1 MRLRNL
7 IPIVGSVL
15 LLAASGAQAQDPNN
29 AYIPD
34 IQNGVYPTNTIVTI
48 RGVVV
53 TGLAPFGCWIQE
65 PGAVSFPR
73 SGIWCYNGSTPQ
85 VQIGD
90 KVRVKGRYEE
100 FFDVSEI
107 NIPDGGGSIV
117 LEGVVAVPQ
126 PALLDVNTLR
136 TASPTAEDWEGVLVK
151 VDSVRV
157 RWHNPSFGEYT
168 VYEID
173 EDATVPT
180 DTLIC
185 DDTSVN
191 APPRPPVGSVFDLMT
206 GIVHFSFGD
215 FKLNPRDNDDLD
227 WASGEPAPGV
237 EIAYCTSNTQ
247 VDVRFDRDVDPV
259 SAGDE
264 LNYFFNNLG
273 EFPATAVRDA
283 VEHDL
288 VHLTLGTAFVPNNPA
303 PEILDISGVKNEE
316 LVVMPATVSMT
327 FIGGVSTIDFVQGA
341 GTLSPIAGEVVTVTG
356 IVTGDNSHDY
366 IGADGSRYYLEKP
379 GGGPRSGIF
388 VFDRRHLV
396 ERGQRL
402 LVAGEVLEFSRK
414 TEIDDPVYVQIQASG
429 QPIPGPDVVTVATLE
444 DTLTA
449 EAYEGV
455 FVRVNNVVVAAD
467 TSIGFGE
474 WKVKAAAAP
483 DTVLIG
489 DDGLYFYD
497 PQVGDPLA
505 FVQGPLDYAFN
516 TFRIQPRSPFDIAS
530 NGVAVDDAGAP
541 GRGTTTE
548 LRGNAP
554 NPFNPAT
561 EIRFA
566 LRATGPVDLAIYDLA
581 GRLVRTLAR
590 GDRLAAGDHV
600 RAWDGRSDAGAE
612 LPSGVYL
619 VRFEAGGVES
629 AHKITLM
636 K

>member
-1 MRLRNL
+1 MKRQIL
-7 IPIVGSVL
+7 IPLIGSLL
-15 LLAASGAQAQDPNN
+15 LLAASGALAQDPDN
-29 AYIPD
+29 ADIRD
-34 IQNGVYPTNTIVTI
+34 IQNGVYPPNTIVTM

-53 TGLAPFGCWIQE
+53 TALAPFGLWVQE
-65 PGAVSFPR
+65 PTGPRAR
-73 SGIWCYNGSTPQ
+73 SGIWCYNGPTPQ
-85 VQIGD
+85 FQIGD
-90 KVRVKGRYEE
+90 KVRVKGLYEE
-100 FFDVSEI
+100 YFDVSEI
-107 NIPDGGGSIV
+107 NIPAGGGSIT
-117 LEGVVAVPQ
+117 LEGVVPVPE
-126 PALLDVNTLR
+126 PALLDVNTIH
-136 TASPTAEDWEGVLVK
+136 TGSPTAEDWEGVLVK

-157 RWHNPSFGEYT
+157 TLHQGFNQYT
-168 VYEID
+168 VIEID
-173 EDATVPT
+173 GDATSPS
-180 DTLIC
+180 DTLTC
-185 DDTSVN
+185 DDYCLN
-191 APPRPPVGSVFDLMT
+191 PPPRPPVGSVFDFMT
-206 GIVHFSFGD
+206 GVIHFHFGE
-215 FKLNPRDNDDLD
+215 FKLNPRGNDDLD

-237 EIAYCTSNTQ
+237 EVAYCTSNTQ
-247 VDVRFDRDVDPV
+247 VDVRFDRNVDPV

-273 EFPATAVRDA
+273 EFPTAAARDA

-288 VHLTLGTAFVPNNPA
+288 VHLTVGTPFVPNNPA

-327 FIGGVSTIDFVQGA
+327 FIGGVSAIDFVQGP
-341 GTLSPIAGEVVTVTG
+341 GVFSPIPGEVVTITG

-366 IGADGSRYYLEKP
+366 LGADGSRYYLEKP

-388 VFDRRHLV
+388 VFDRQHLV
-396 ERGQRL
+396 ERGQQL
-402 LVAGEVLEFSRK
+402 MVAGEVLEFSRK
-414 TEIDDPVYVQIQASG
+414 TEIDDPVYVRVMASG
-429 QPIPGPDVVTVATLE
+429 QPIPGPDVVPVATLE

-474 WKVKAAAAP
+474 WKVKAAASP

-489 DDGLYFYD
+489 DEGLYFYD
-497 PQVGDPLA
+497 PAVGDPLA
-505 FVQGPLDYAFN
+505 FVQGPLDFAFG

-530 NGVAVDDAGAP
+530 NGVAVEEAGAP
-541 GRGTTTE
+541 ETAAATE
-548 LRGNAP
+548 LRGAAP

-561 EIRFA
+561 AIRFT
-566 LRATGPVDLAIYDLA
+566 LRHGGPVDLAIYDLS

-590 GDRLAAGDHV
+590 GDRLAAGDHTM
-600 RAWDGRSDAGAE
+600 AWDGRSDAGKD

-619 VRFEAGGVES
+619 VRFESGGVES

>member
-1 MRLRNL
+1 MRLRIL
-7 IPIVGSVL
+7 IPLVGSLL
-15 LLAASGAQAQDPNN
+15 LLASSGALAQDPNN

-34 IQNGVYPTNTIVTI
+34 IQNGVYPVNSILTV

-53 TGLAPFGCWIQE
+53 TGLAPFGCWVQE
-65 PGAVSFPR
+65 PAPTGFPR
-73 SGIWCYNGSTPQ
+73 SGIWCYTGSTPP
-85 VQIGD
+85 VEIGD
-90 KVRVKGRYEE
+90 KVRVKGKYIEY
-100 FFDVSEI
+100 FDLTELDV
-107 NIPDGGGSIV
+107 PAGGGTV
-117 LEGVVAVPQ
+117 TLEGVVAVPQ
-126 PALLDVNTLR
+126 PPLLDVNTIH
-136 TASPTAEDWEGVLVK
+136 TGSPTAEDWEGVLVK

-157 RWHNPSFGEYT
+157 TLLQGFGQYT
-168 VYEID
+168 VIEID
-173 EDATVPT
+173 EDATSPL
-180 DTLIC
+180 DTLTC
-185 DDTSVN
+185 DDTSLTF
-191 APPRPPVGSVFDLMT
+191 PPRPPVGSVFDFMT
-206 GIVHFSFGD
+206 GIVHYGFGEH
-215 FKLNPRDNDDLD
+215 KLNPRSNDDLD
-227 WASGEPAPGV
+227 WASGEPPPGV
-237 EIAYCTSNTQ
+237 DIAYCTSNTQ
-247 VDVRFDRDVDPV
+247 VDVRFDRNVDPV

-273 EFPATAVRDA
+273 AFPTSAVRDA

-288 VHLTLGTAFVPNNPA
+288 VHLTVGTAFVPNNPA

-316 LVVMPATVSMT
+316 LVVMPATVSKT
-327 FIGGVSTIDFVQGA
+327 FIGGVSTIDFVQGTGA
-341 GTLSPIAGEVVTVTG
+341 LSPIVDQVVTVTG

-366 IGADGSRYYLEKP
+366 FGADGSRFYLEKP

-388 VFDRRHLV
+388 VFDRQHLV
-396 ERGQRL
+396 NRGDQL
-402 LVAGEVLEFSRK
+402 KVAGTVLEFSRK
-414 TEIDDPVYVQIQASG
+414 TEIDDPVYVQVTATG
-429 QPIPGPDVVTVATLE
+429 QPIPGPDVVTAAALE

-474 WKVKAAAAP
+474 WKVKAAASP

-489 DDGLYFYD
+489 DEGLYFYD

-530 NGVAVDDAGAP
+530 NGVAVDDTGAP
-541 GRGTTTE
+541 GTALVTE

-566 LRATGPVDLAIYDLA
+566 LRQTGPVDLAIYDLA

-590 GDRLAAGDHV
+590 GDRLAAGDHAV
-600 RAWDGRSDAGAE
+600 AWDGRSDAGAE

-619 VRFEAGGVES
+619 VRFESGGVES